1 MTIARSSQILALCL
15 VALFAGCG
23 GNSSQSLPAPTAAQQ
38 LGAQSPMSVAAQSRD
53 LLYVSYDN
61 PWSNAFHVLVYSYPG
76 EKQLQDLQ
84 TAETPA
90 GMCADAA
97 GNVWITYSPPTPQL
111 VEYAHGASTPTVTLN
126 FPGQHPNGCSID
138 PNSGNMAVTNLFGPN
153 SVAGSV
159 EIYQN
164 AQGTPTDYAI
174 PTMYI
179 VDKCSYDNAGNLFVD
194 GQTYQGI
201 FQFAELPKGAK
212 KFKPI
217 TLSQTI
223 NYPGGVRWDGKFVAV
238 GEQGDYPY
246 IQTQPAIYRF
256 AIKGNKGRKV
266 GTTAFIAATR
276 EFDFWI
282 QSGKVILPDP
292 QDEAPGG
299 NGAVLVYNY
308 PAGGELT
315 SQISGNIP
323 YGVVVSVAPAR

>member
-1 MTIARSSQILALCL
+1 MIIARSSQALALSL
-15 VALFAGCG
+15 VASLAGCAG
-23 GNSSQSLPAPTAAQQ
+23 GTSQSLPGYSQHIGQQ
-38 LGAQSPMSVAAQSRD
+38 SWLTEKTTSKD

-76 EKQLQDLQ
+76 EALQQDLQ

-111 VEYAHGASTPTVTLN
+111 VEYAHGASNPTTTLS
-126 FPGQHPNGCSID
+126 FPGQHPNGCSVD
-138 PNSGNMAVTNLFGPN
+138 PNSGNLAVTNLFGPN

-164 AQGTPTDYAI
+164 AQGTPTDYPI
-174 PTMYI
+174 TSMYI
-179 VDKCSYDNAGNLFVD
+179 VDKCGYDNAGNLFVD
-194 GQTYQGI
+194 GQTYQGF

-212 KFKPI
+212 KFKSI
-217 TLSQTI
+217 TLNQTI
-223 NYPGGVRWDGKFVAV
+223 NYPGGVRWDGKYVAV

-246 IQTQPAIYRF
+246 IQIQPAIYRF
-256 AIKGNKGRKV
+256 VIKGTKGRKV
-266 GTTAFIAATR
+266 GTTSFIAATR

-292 QDEAPGG
+292 QDESPGD
-299 NGAVLVYNY
+299 NGAVLVYDY
-308 PAGGELT
+308 PAGGTLT
-315 SQISGNIP
+315 SQIPGNVP
-323 YGVVVSVAPAR
+323 YGAVVSVAAAR

>member
-1 MTIARSSQILALCL
+1 MIISRSSKVLVLCL
-15 VALFAGCG
+15 IASLAACG
-23 GNSSQSLPAPTAAQQ
+23 GGTSQSLPSAAQQ
-38 LGAQSPMSVAAQSRD
+38 TGPQSRVPAKAAGRD

-97 GNVWITYSPPTPQL
+97 GDVWITYSPPTPQL
-111 VEYAHGASTPTVTLN
+111 VEYAHGGANPIATLS

-159 EIYQN
+159 EIYQK
-164 AQGTPTDYAI
+164 AQGTPTDYPIAS
-174 PTMYI
+174 MYI
-179 VDKCSYDNAGNLFVD
+179 VDKCGYDNAGNLFVD
-194 GQTYQGI
+194 GQTYQGF

-223 NYPGGVRWDGKFVAV
+223 NYPGGVRWDGRFLAV

-246 IQTQPAIYRF
+246 TPIQPAIYRF
-256 AIKGNKGRKV
+256 TIKGNKGRKV
-266 GTTAFIAATR
+266 GTTQFVAATR

-292 QDEAPGG
+292 QDEAPGDS
-299 NGAVLVYNY
+299 GAVLVYDY
-308 PAGGELT
+308 PKGGELT
-315 SQISGNIP
+315 SQIPGNVP
-323 YGVVVSVAPAR
+323 YGAVVSVGPAR